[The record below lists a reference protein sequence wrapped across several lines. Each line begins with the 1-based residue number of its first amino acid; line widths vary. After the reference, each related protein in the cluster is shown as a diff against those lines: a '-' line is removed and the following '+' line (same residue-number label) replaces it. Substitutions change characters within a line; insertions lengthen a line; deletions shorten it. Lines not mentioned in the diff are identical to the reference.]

1 MSGKTQAYQ
10 GTSPN
15 TYVTTATAY
24 TGKNGGLPMGQKLA
38 VAVIHGIGRQQP
50 NFAEDI
56 EAILVK
62 QYKKK

>member
-1 MSGKTQAYQ
+1 
-10 GTSPN
+10 
-15 TYVTTATAY
+15 
-24 TGKNGGLPMGQKLA
+24 MGQKLA